1 MELETS
7 KTILSMEHLLRWK
20 DNGYISYWL
29 LHLGADP
36 LKKDSSGDPSNQ
48 TKWKVKYVMK
58 QEISK
63 KTHFLI
69 FLVFLYFFVRKDYD
83 HGKYLSPCEI
93 LKCSKL
99 LLASVAFS
107 QGRTPIDLINPLTS
121 DPQAGAVGWNEQHLK
136 NGTKIVRSIGSIL
149 GSSIDLQQRLIY
161 KWKGIEETER

>member
-1 MELETS
+1 MKISGAWNFKNDSFNGTFAPLKGQRLHQLLASAPWCRSLE
-7 KTILSMEHLLRWK
+7 EGLLRW
-20 DNGYISYWL
+20 
-29 LHLGADP
+29 P
-36 LKKDSSGDPSNQ
+36 VESNE
-48 TKWKVKYVMK
+48 VKS
-58 QEISK
+58 EIHDETRDFQKNSWS
-63 KTHFLI
+63 FWCFSI
-69 FLVFLYFFVRKDYD
+69 FFYD

-93 LKCSKL
+93 LKCPKL

-136 NGTKIVRSIGSIL
+136 FGTKIVRSICSML